1 VVSKIH
7 QTYRIGYL
15 KDVILPRV
23 LDDGT
28 LASLNTMIHSNNAA
42 VISLLKDDSCFI
54 QELFARMRLSNISME
69 SKRELVSTHS
79 TILFMMSLT

>member
-1 VVSKIH
+1 MPLLVFQLALGVGLLDLKI
-7 QTYRIGYL
+7 
-15 KDVILPRV
+15 
-23 LDDGT
+23 
-28 LASLNTMIHSNNAA
+28 SLFLSLMTMICVQ